1 VTDASYHASK
11 HAVIG
16 LTRRAAMEYAPRG
29 TRINT
34 VRPGGDRGLLDAGR
48 LGVPLPQGTIDTP
61 MITAMIANGDFD
73 EAGPIAEQPIGR
85 PGRAE
90 DIAAWIDSDP
100 PHHSFARSST
110 LHS

>member
-1 VTDASYHASK
+1 LTDASYHASK

-34 VRPGGDRGLLDAGR
+34 VRP
-48 LGVPLPQGTIDTP
+48 GTIDTP